1 MPTSRPLHLLCH
13 DSLAAPRQLAAPPI
27 STAHVRP
34 LAWPHFFFPDRPSS
48 PLTSPPRH
56 LWEKTTAE
64 IPALVPKAEILVLF
78 PDRLCTDPMVE
89 RGLARSH
96 GTE

>member
-1 MPTSRPLHLLCH
+1 
-13 DSLAAPRQLAAPPI
+13 
-27 STAHVRP
+27 
-34 LAWPHFFFPDRPSS
+34 
-48 PLTSPPRH
+48 
-56 LWEKTTAE
+56 
-64 IPALVPKAEILVLF
+64 VLF